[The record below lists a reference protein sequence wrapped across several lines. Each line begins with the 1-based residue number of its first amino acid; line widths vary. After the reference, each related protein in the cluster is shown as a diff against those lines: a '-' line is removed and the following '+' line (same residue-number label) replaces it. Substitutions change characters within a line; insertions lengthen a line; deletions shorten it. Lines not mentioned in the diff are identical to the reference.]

1 MATNKK
7 ITDLTELSE
16 VDLADDDMLAIV
28 DVSAGTTNK
37 VRKSTLASALAG
49 VSSITATTPI
59 AVDVSTGAVVV
70 STGTIPI
77 TKGGTGATSAAAA
90 LTALGAFAGPASAT
104 DNAAARFDGTTGKL
118 IQNSTVTIS
127 DAGAVT
133 ATSLN
138 GILGSGTPA
147 AAAVTTL
154 TTSGS
159 IKSGAAG
166 TNGHLELA
174 RTSDG
179 ATITNFKT
187 DGTNGIINSV
197 ADTIIQVNTT
207 EKVRVT
213 STGVAITGGI
223 TGDVVAAQSEMETA
237 TAVDAIVSPGR
248 QHFHPSA
255 AKFWCQASISGTAI
269 TSYNVTSVTDTAV
282 GKVTVNIANDF
293 SSADFCAVGGAVLN
307 LGATAALLYAVSPP
321 TAAGT
326 ILVQATNI
334 ANNAFVDPAEWS
346 VVGFGDLT

>member
-1 MATNKK
+1 LAIDAQGSTDIIFKDGGAENMR
-7 ITDLTELSE
+7 ITD
-16 VDLADDDMLAIV
+16 
-28 DVSAGTTNK
+28 AGLVGIGTAAPAT
-37 VRKSTLASALAG
+37 ALHVAG
-49 VSSITATTPI
+49 V
-59 AVDVSTGAVVV
+59 
-70 STGTIPI
+70 
-77 TKGGTGATSAAAA
+77 
-90 LTALGAFAGPASAT
+90 
-104 DNAAARFDGTTGKL
+104 
-118 IQNSTVTIS
+118 
-127 DAGAVT
+127 
-133 ATSLN
+133 
-138 GILGSGTPA
+138 
-147 AAAVTTL
+147 
-154 TTSGS
+154 
-159 IKSGAAG
+159 IKSGVAG

-179 ATITNFKT
+179 ATITNFIT
-187 DGTNGIINSV
+187 DGTNGVINSV
-197 ADTIIQVNTT
+197 AATIIQVNTT

-223 TGDVVAAQSEMETA
+223 TGDVVAVQSEMETA

-282 GKVTVNIANDF
+282 GKVTVNIATDF